1 MLSRTADAIARF
13 WVRRSTTVQMGAG
26 SRLRWRSLLATRGG
40 RIQIGAQSMIT
51 PRRIDFD
58 GPEGLVRIGD
68 RTFVGA
74 SHLVCRREIVIG
86 DDVLVSWGERI
97 LAGNPARVIRQ
108 LHAHGGSA

>member
-1 MLSRTADAIARF
+1 
-13 WVRRSTTVQMGAG
+13 
-26 SRLRWRSLLATRGG
+26 
-40 RIQIGAQSMIT
+40 MIT